1 MINHLKLMSSSTKG
15 YRAGIF
21 GLSTEGYL
29 LASDLLEKGNKVTI
43 VDEILQLAMG
53 LNQKISAKFPSVSS
67 LMDSEVLLPVEPI
80 DIALRDTDFIFFT
93 PKIRKSGDDAKSELD
108 SKIKDVA
115 KNLSDGSIFVFTLPT
130 YFGGNSRIIDILE
143 RISGLSC
150 PKEFSYFYAPL
161 NPRTK
166 KAIVIGS
173 HMKKLDKNKEKLLLS
188 IVGQERFVGLAP
200 AEAVLSKVLVSAY
213 SDIVSG
219 IESFKALENE
229 NEKNELV
236 STFKREEI
244 YLNEMM
250 DNLFDL
256 RILMSG
262 YSSGD
267 PMLYLLSGIVRSVD
281 GYVKFLAD
289 QVKNLLKL
297 KELKASRT
305 RIIIDWPIDEYEMR
319 GEKVLTISQLSERL
333 RDFVS
338 EVHVLKSNTRLIG
351 SPRDRTSGVDKAEII
366 LRCSPTTTHSEA
378 GATSARFTINANL
391 QCRIE

>member
-1 MINHLKLMSSSTKG
+1 MPSSTKG
-15 YRAGIF
+15 YLAGIF

-29 LASDLLEKGNKVTI
+29 LASDLLKNGCKVTM
-43 VDEILQLAMG
+43 VDETLQLAMS
-53 LNQKISAKFPSVSS
+53 LDRKISAQFPSVTS
-67 LMDSEVLLPVEPI
+67 LMDAEVLLPVEPV
-80 DIALRDTDFIFFT
+80 DIALRNTDFIFFT
-93 PKIRKSGDDAKSELD
+93 PKIRKSGDEAKTELD

-115 KNLSDGSIFVFTLPT
+115 KNISEGSIFVFTLPT
-130 YFGGNSRIIDILE
+130 YLGGNSRIIDILE
-143 RISGLSC
+143 RISGLTC
-150 PKEFSYFYAPL
+150 PKEFSYFYVPL

-166 KAIVIGS
+166 KAIVMGAQV
-173 HMKKLDKNKEKLLLS
+173 KKLDKDKEKFLHVIL
-188 IVGQERFVGLAP
+188 GQEKFVRLATS
-200 AEAVLSKVLVSAY
+200 EAVLSKMLVSTY

-219 IESFKALENE
+219 IESFRALENE
-229 NEKNELV
+229 TEKNEMV
-236 STFKREEI
+236 STFKNEEF
-244 YLNEMM
+244 YLDEIM

-319 GEKVLTISQLSERL
+319 GEKVLTIGQLSERL

-338 EVHVLKSNTRLIG
+338 EVHVLKSNSRSIG
-351 SPRDRTSGVDKAEII
+351 SPRDRTSGVDKAEIV
-366 LRCSPTTTHSEA
+366 LRCSPNTTTLET
-378 GATSARFTINANL
+378 GATSTRFTINANL
-391 QCRIE
+391 PCSIE

>member
-1 MINHLKLMSSSTKG
+1 MPSSTKG
-15 YRAGIF
+15 YLAGIF

-29 LASDLLEKGNKVTI
+29 LASDLLENDSKVTM
-43 VDEILQLAMG
+43 VDETLQLAMD
-53 LNQKISAKFPSVSS
+53 LNRKIASQFPSVIS
-67 LMDSEVLLPVEPI
+67 LMDAEVLLPVEPV
-80 DIALRDTDFIFFT
+80 DVALRDTDFIFFT
-93 PKIRKSGDDAKSELD
+93 PKIRKSGDEAKNELD

-115 KNLSDGSIFVFTLPT
+115 KNLSNGSIFVFTLPT

-143 RISGLSC
+143 RISGLTC
-150 PKEFSYFYAPL
+150 PKEFSYLYAPL
-161 NPRTK
+161 IPRTK

-173 HMKKLDKNKEKLLLS
+173 RVKKLDKNKEKLLHS
-188 IVGQERFVGLAP
+188 ILGQEKFVGLAP
-200 AEAVLSKVLVSAY
+200 SEAILSKLLVSAY

-219 IESFKALENE
+219 IESFRALENE
-229 NEKNELV
+229 AEKKEMV
-236 STFKREEI
+236 SSFKKEEI

-297 KELKASRT
+297 RELKASRT
-305 RIIIDWPIDEYEMR
+305 RIIIDWPIDQYEMR

-338 EVHVLKSNTRLIG
+338 EVHVLKSNTSTIG

-366 LRCSPTTTHSEA
+366 LRCAPTITTLEA
-378 GATSARFTINANL
+378 GATSTRFTINANL
-391 QCRIE
+391 PCRIE